1 MAIKLLQR
9 IAELKEPE
17 KLLPRDGYFGK
28 VIVLFRSFC

>member
-17 KLLPRDGYFGK
+17 KPINKTCYFQGM
-28 VIVLFRSFC
+28 VILGR